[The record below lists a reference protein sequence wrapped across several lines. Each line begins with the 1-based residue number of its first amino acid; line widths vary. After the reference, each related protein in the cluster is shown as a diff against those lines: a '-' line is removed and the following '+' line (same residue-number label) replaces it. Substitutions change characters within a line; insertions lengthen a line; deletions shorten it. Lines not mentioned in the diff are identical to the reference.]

1 MYQHHVE
8 KYMSKLRKRF
18 PEARIAYDKDITG
31 LELWHI
37 QYTDGYVTY
46 TDTFRFDSDKM
57 ILVNSID
64 NCRRSN

>member
-18 PEARIAYDKDITG
+18 PAARIAYDKDITG

-37 QYTDGYVTY
+37 QYTDGYITY
-46 TDTFRFDSDKM
+46 TDTFRFDNGKM
-57 ILVNSID
+57 ILVNCYD
-64 NCRRSN
+64 NGQRSN